1 MKLSVTIFFL
11 FTHCFIGNNTWAQ
24 EANDFVQKGNEQ
36 YVKGAFPQA
45 IELYK
50 KALEKESGHQIA
62 RYNLAATHFRSGKF
76 EASFNEYEEL
86 LKHNPETALKQ
97 KIYYNE
103 GVTLSRQKKLAESI
117 ALYKKALQLDP
128 TDKNA
133 RYNLQKALEEL
144 RKQQKKEEKP
154 KNQQQQQQKKEPQK
168 QPPASKKQ
176 IEQWL
181 QSLRQKEQEVQRK
194 IQQNKGRASKQP
206 EKDW

>member
-1 MKLSVTIFFL
+1 MRITLTIL
-11 FTHCFIGNNTWAQ
+11 TLVLLLWHNNASAQ
-24 EANDFVQKGNEQ
+24 EANDLIQKGNE
-36 YVKGAFPQA
+36 KFRSGSFNEA
-45 IELYK
+45 IGFYK
-50 KALEKESGHQIA
+50 KVLELNPSHEIA
-62 RYNLAATHFRSGKF
+62 RYNLAATHFRSAKF
-76 EASFNEYEEL
+76 EESFNEYEEL
-86 LKHNPETALKQ
+86 LKHAPETSLKQ

-103 GVTLSRQKKLAESI
+103 GVALSKQKKLTESI
-117 ALYKKALQLDP
+117 VLYKKALQLDP

>member
-1 MKLSVTIFFL
+1 MRRSTTILFL
-11 FTHCFIGNNTWAQ
+11 LVLFIGNNDVVAQ
-24 EANDFVQKGNEQ
+24 EANAFVEKGNEQ
-36 YVKGAFPQA
+36 YTKGAYQPA

-50 KALEKESGHQIA
+50 KALEKDPSHQIA
-62 RYNLAATHFRSGKF
+62 RYNLAAARFRSGKF
-76 EASFNEYEEL
+76 EESFNEYEEL
-86 LKHNPETALKQ
+86 LKHAPETSLKQ

-103 GVTLSRQKKLAESI
+103 GVTLSRQKKLSESI

-133 RYNLQKALEEL
+133 RYNLQKALEEI
-144 RKQQKKEEKP
+144 RKQQKKEDKP

-194 IQQNKGRASKQP
+194 IQQNRGRASKQP